1 MKLRLKLFCITTV
14 AIFSTKCS
22 SEYEKLSDNQ
32 NSEIREKPLEL
43 EQNTSR
49 FYTKPKASV
58 LANEKNLV
66 TDFGVNNRD
75 SNDDSDKLNEAIMSL
90 SNSDGGKLFIPKGK
104 YYLNNI
110 KMLSNVHIEIEKDT
124 EIYPTIGLASNKNHR
139 IFDFA
144 SMTSEKIENASIV
157 GKGGRF
163 IVDLKNNSSQNL
175 IVVDLGNVNNFELA
189 DFTIKDKKTIFAS
202 ILVSFTNKS
211 GDAWPHNG
219 IIQNINQIDSHTGYG
234 LIQAYAADNILF
246 NNLKCTGGVTLR
258 LETDN
263 LAMKAANKGGVR
275 DIYATKITNINGLT
289 PVMFSPHFMENG
301 KVTINDVTAIG
312 CAYAVRVEHGFIEI
326 FDKDNRAN
334 GQEFKDY
341 IEGILGNGS
350 VSELYKR
357 NNGRTWAVR
366 IDNDYSQIAYNSPNP
381 AVNGIKPGKFENS
394 TVTDVKVIYK
404 NTGAKL
410 KHLFLPYLPCSE
422 QTKVCKP
429 GASGFEYNGPSLG
442 VSIDNTKRDNSLGN
456 YNVNVTTSLVQGFPS
471 NYILNVKY
479 NTPKLC
485 NPNLSSIP
493 ACD

>member
-1 MKLRLKLFCITTV
+1 MKLQLKLFYVFFIALLSV
-14 AIFSTKCS
+14 KCS
-22 SEYEKLSDNQ
+22 KEYENLSEIQ
-32 NSEIREKPLEL
+32 NSEIKEKPLEF
-43 EQNTSR
+43 EENTSR
-49 FYTKPKASV
+49 FYKKPKTSV
-58 LANEKNLV
+58 LANKKNLV
-66 TDFGVNNRD
+66 TDFGANNTD
-75 SNDDSDKLNEAIMSL
+75 TNDDSDKLNEAILSL
-90 SNSDGGKLFIPKGK
+90 SNASGGKLLMPKGK
-104 YYLNNI
+104 YYLSNI
-110 KMLSNVHIEIEKDT
+110 KMLSNVHIEIEEGT
-124 EIYPTIGLASNKNHR
+124 EIYPTIGLSPNKNHR

-144 SMTSEKIENASIV
+144 GLTEGKIENASIV
-157 GKGGRF
+157 GKGGNF
-163 IVDLKNNSSQNL
+163 IVNLRNNSSQNL
-175 IVVDLGNVNNFELA
+175 IVVDLGNVTNFELA
-189 DFTIKDKKTIFAS
+189 NFTIKDEKTIFAS
-202 ILVSFTNKS
+202 ILVSFTNKP

-219 IIQNINQIDSHTGYG
+219 IIQNINQIDAHTGYG

-246 NNLKCTGGVTLR
+246 KNLKCTGGVTLR

-263 LAMKAANKGGVR
+263 LAMKTANKGGVR
-275 DIYATKITNINGLT
+275 DIFATKVTNINGLT

-326 FDKDNRAN
+326 FDKENRAN
-334 GQEFKDY
+334 GQDFKNY

-366 IDNDYSQIAYNSPNP
+366 IDNDFSELAYNSSNP

-422 QTKVCKP
+422 QAKVCKP

-456 YNVNVTTSLVQGFPS
+456 YNVNVTTSRVQGFPS
-471 NYILNVKY
+471 DYILNVKY

-493 ACD
+493 RCN